1 MRVIE
6 AGENGIIIY
15 ICRINDKLACMEMT
29 TPNPELLKQLV
40 VMKMPFGKY
49 KDVVLCDLP
58 VSYLEWFQR
67 KGFPQGKLGM
77 LLETMLVIKMN
88 GLSALLDP
96 LKNKR

>member
-1 MRVIE
+1 
-6 AGENGIIIY
+6 
-15 ICRINDKLACMEMT
+15 MT

-88 GLSALLDP
+88 GLSGLLDP